1 MSGLCRRVVEVGA
14 HLCQPELAFA
24 FWPTRTLAAGWSRPC
39 VRQDTT
45 CCPLKTIPQESGIR
59 YVLRIA
65 HEEQRLIMTQDKDF
79 GELAVRLGLPASS
92 GVLLIR
98 IDRGLPHDDAERI
111 VAVVRSR
118 ADWSGHFS
126 VVDDER
132 IRMRPLPRKNL

>member
-1 MSGLCRRVVEVGA
+1 MSTRASLRILADENIGGRVVGA
-14 HLCQPELAFA
+14 L
-24 FWPTRTLAAGWSRPC
+24 RSAGYDVISVKEQFP
-39 VRQDTT
+39 
-45 CCPLKTIPQESGIR
+45 GIR
-59 YVLRIA
+59 DTDVLRIA
-65 HEEQRLIMTQDKDF
+65 HEEQRLIITQDRDF

-111 VAVVRSR
+111 VTVVRSR

-132 IRMRPLPRKNL
+132 TRMRPLPRKNL

>member
-1 MSGLCRRVVEVGA
+1 MSTRASLRILADENIGGRVVGA
-14 HLCQPELAFA
+14 L
-24 FWPTRTLAAGWSRPC
+24 RSAGYDVIS
-39 VRQDTT
+39 VKEQF
-45 CCPLKTIPQESGIR
+45 SGIR
-59 YVLRIA
+59 DTDVLRIA
-65 HEEQRLIMTQDKDF
+65 HEEQRLIITQDRDF

-111 VAVVRSR
+111 VTVVRSR

>member
-1 MSGLCRRVVEVGA
+1 MSIRTSLRILADENIGARVVEA
-14 HLCQPELAFA
+14 L
-24 FWPTRTLAAGWSRPC
+24 RSAGYDVVSVKEQFP
-39 VRQDTT
+39 
-45 CCPLKTIPQESGIR
+45 GIR
-59 YVLRIA
+59 DTDVLRIA
-65 HEEQRLIMTQDKDF
+65 HEEQRLIITQDKDF

-132 IRMRPLPRKNL
+132 IRMRPLPRKSL